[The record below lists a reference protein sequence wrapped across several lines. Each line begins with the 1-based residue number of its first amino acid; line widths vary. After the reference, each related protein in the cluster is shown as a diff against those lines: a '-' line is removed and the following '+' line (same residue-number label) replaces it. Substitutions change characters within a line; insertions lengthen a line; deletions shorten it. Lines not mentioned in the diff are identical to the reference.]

1 MWSDG
6 AASQFKTR
14 RPFYFVARYASLT
27 GVQMSWFF
35 SASGHGKGE
44 HDGAG
49 AVVKRTLTHEQLK
62 ADGPKLTCAADVVA
76 Y

>member
-1 MWSDG
+1 
-6 AASQFKTR
+6 
-14 RPFYFVARYASLT
+14 
-27 GVQMSWFF
+27 MSWFF

-76 Y
+76 YCRANLSEEGADACYASKQRKIARVF